1 MEEFEELVADVFS
14 RRCTSRSVLETITGR
29 WAILA
34 LVALYEGPYRFN
46 ALRRRVDGVSEKML
60 SQTLH
65 ALERDGMVLRVAET
79 SIPPKVEYSL
89 TELGREAA
97 ERLIP
102 LLEWV
107 EERMPT
113 VMSSREEYAAR

>member
-1 MEEFEELVADVFS
+1 MEEFDELVADVFS
-14 RRCTSRSVLETITGR
+14 RRCTSRTVLETLTGR

-34 LVALYEGPYRFN
+34 LVALHEGPYRFN

-79 SIPPKVEYSL
+79 SIPPRVEYSL
-89 TELGREAA
+89 TALGREAA

-107 EERMPT
+107 EERMPE
-113 VMSSREEYAAR
+113 VVSAREGYASR

>member
-113 VMSSREEYAAR
+113 VVSSREEYAAR